1 MQRVD
6 VHAPIRMARAE
17 AGAQWEDV
25 TVLAGEHRLAAGGHL
40 IECGGNGLYAGR
52 GDGVAGP
59 ASRARGEK
67 VLRAWRDGPTRS
79 RRGHLARADSAAPA
93 GVGSPPFLRGR
104 AFALIEAAY
113 LGDALAGAELLRPL
127 RSLGPELDTFA
138 TIAAPA
144 LARLHMDPEQPTPNV
159 GDGALLADFPAGAID
174 SLLALAGPAVDTPLQ
189 GIEIRHLGGAL
200 GRAAER
206 GGAQPKIDAKYAI
219 LGGGVAP
226 TPEIGESVRAHV
238 GALKRETR
246 ARLLA
251 RGLWLLQLR
260 RDPGRG
266 GGRAGKCVIPA
277 AAEDQGELR
286 PRPDDHLRPRRP
298 SHRSLRWASSTGLGT
313 RGRDLVLVGGKLP
326 APRRYVCEP
335 SRRRPAAR
343 AQRAPAA
350 VLT

>member
-1 MQRVD
+1 
-6 VHAPIRMARAE
+6 MARAE

-93 GVGSPPFLRGR
+93 GVGSPPFLHGR

-127 RSLGPELDTFA
+127 RSLGAELDTFA

-238 GALKRETR
+238 GALKHALASWHADYGYYNFVETP
-246 ARLLA
+246 AGAEVVLASASYQRLQRIKA
-251 RGLWLLQLR
+251 SYD
-260 RDPGRG
+260 RDPMIISAHAGRPIG
-266 GGRAGKCVIPA
+266 A
-277 AAEDQGELR
+277 
-286 PRPDDHLRPRRP
+286 
-298 SHRSLRWASSTGLGT
+298 
-313 RGRDLVLVGGKLP
+313 
-326 APRRYVCEP
+326 
-335 SRRRPAAR
+335 
-343 AQRAPAA
+343 
-350 VLT
+350 